1 MHPFRAAV
9 EAQDFQAI
17 HAMLAEDV
25 VFHSPVAFKPYQG
38 RDLVSGILLGV
49 SRVFEDF
56 HYEVEIG
63 AEDAEDHALVFAAR
77 VNDLDLQG
85 VDFLHTGEDG
95 LIDRF
100 TVMVRPL
107 SAAKALA
114 ERMAVEFAAV
124 QQAMQA
130 QAAE

>member
-9 EAQDFQAI
+9 EAQDFEAI
-17 HAMLAEDV
+17 HAMLAEDI
-25 VFHSPVAFKPYQG
+25 VFRSPVAFQPYHG
-38 RDLVSGILLGV
+38 RDLVFGILLGV

-56 HYEVEIG
+56 RYETEIG
-63 AEDAEDHALVFAAR
+63 ADDADDHALVFAAR
-77 VNDLDLQG
+77 VNDRDLQG
-85 VDFLHTGEDG
+85 VDFLHTREDG
-95 LIDRF
+95 LIDQL

-124 QQAMQA
+124 QEQLEGKAGA
-130 QAAE
+130 